1 MKLIGMM
8 VLGVIFSLLPDFSVG
23 TFDISRKKKKKKKK
37 KIGAKWMKTQPRLQK
52 EKRKAQKE
60 CNHYN
65 KKTRTKTTATATATA
80 MMKSLGS
87 EQSST

>member
-1 MKLIGMM
+1 MM
-8 VLGVIFSLLPDFSVG
+8 VLGGIFSLLPDFSVA
-23 TFDISRKKKKKKKK
+23 TFDISRKKKKKKKKKK
-37 KIGAKWMKTQPRLQK
+37 KIGAKWMKTQPILQK

-65 KKTRTKTTATATATA
+65 KKTRTKTTATATA